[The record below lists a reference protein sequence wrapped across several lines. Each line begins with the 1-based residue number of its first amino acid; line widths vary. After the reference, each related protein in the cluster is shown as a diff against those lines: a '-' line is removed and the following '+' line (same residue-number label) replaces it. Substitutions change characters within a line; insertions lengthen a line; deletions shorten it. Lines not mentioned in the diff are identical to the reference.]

1 MNDKKEFVVTQD
13 LLKELPTPVQR
24 YMNFSGVIG
33 KPWIQSVRLEQAGR
47 FRTAADRPWM
57 PMVAT
62 QTYTT
67 QPPSFTWQARF
78 KLLGLPLLRARD
90 QYASGHGHMFGKLA
104 GIYTLFDARGE
115 ELDQGAMLRYLSEM
129 IWFPIAFLGE
139 NISWEAI
146 DDGCAQVTF
155 TDQGK
160 SVSGKLFIDSEGRPV
175 NFTAMRYRE
184 FKGDYALDAWSTP
197 ITDYAERIGLM
208 LPVRGQAM
216 WHLDSGL
223 FVYIDLEVGEVEYN
237 IDVA

>member
-1 MNDKKEFVVTQD
+1 MDDKKEFVVTQD

-33 KPWIQSVRLEQAGR
+33 KPWIQSVRLKQAGR

-160 SVSGKLFIDSEGRPV
+160 NVSGKLFVDSEGRPV

-216 WHLDSGL
+216 WHLESGP
-223 FVYIDLEVGEVEYN
+223 FVYIDLEIGEVEYN

>member
-1 MNDKKEFVVTQD
+1 
-13 LLKELPTPVQR
+13 
-24 YMNFSGVIG
+24 
-33 KPWIQSVRLEQAGR
+33 
-47 FRTAADRPWM
+47 
-57 PMVAT
+57 MVAT

-175 NFTAMRYRE
+175 NFTAMRYCL
-184 FKGDYALDAWSTP
+184 YAVRQCGTWILVCLFTSILRSGRLST
-197 ITDYAERIGLM
+197 I
-208 LPVRGQAM
+208 
-216 WHLDSGL
+216 
-223 FVYIDLEVGEVEYN
+223 
-237 IDVA
+237 